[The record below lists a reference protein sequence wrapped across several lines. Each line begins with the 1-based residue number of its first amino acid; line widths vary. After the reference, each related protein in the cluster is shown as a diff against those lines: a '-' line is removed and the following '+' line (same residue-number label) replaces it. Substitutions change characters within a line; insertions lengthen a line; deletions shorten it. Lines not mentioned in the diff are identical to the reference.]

1 MKRRAWLLAPL
12 LAGACSVLPERPYA
26 QKRDW
31 PLAVRRPDE
40 LPSRASGGVL
50 LVRGLAAAPGLEDR
64 GLHALQ
70 ADGSMRVSYYEQ
82 WITPPVQG
90 VEEAL
95 RQWLAASGLFAAVL
109 APGSRVAADLVLEG
123 ELVALW
129 TEPASHRAVAGIAY
143 ALLDQRHGATAVLTQ
158 QTVAGTAPL
167 GAPNAPASV
176 AAQQLALA
184 DAFGQIERG
193 LAAFA

>member
-1 MKRRAWLLAPL
+1 MKRRALLLAPWL
-12 LAGACSVLPERPYA
+12 MGACSVLPERPYA

-31 PLAVRRPDE
+31 PLAVRRPAD
-40 LPSRASGGVL
+40 LPSRAGGGVL
-50 LVRGLAAAPGLEDR
+50 LVRSLAAAPGLEER

-70 ADGSMRVSYYEQ
+70 PDGSMRVSYYEQ
-82 WITPPVQG
+82 WITPPAQG

-123 ELVALW
+123 ELTALW
-129 TEPASHRAVAGIAY
+129 AEPAAARAVAGLAF
-143 ALLDQRHGATAVLTQ
+143 ALLDQRHGGAAVLAQ
-158 QTVAGTAPL
+158 QAVAGTAPL

-184 DAFGQIERG
+184 DAFGQIERS